1 LWLSWSGRRRDDFV
15 LTDIALALGR
25 ADIGNADIRWL
36 RADVAASGGWTLMTT
51 TRRKLTT
58 IFSADVQGYSRL
70 MAADEEG
77 TLATLKTYRDAMARL
92 IAAHSGRVVNTWGD
106 GLIAEFPSVV
116 ESVRAAID
124 VQNELAEYNSS
135 RSADERMLFR
145 IGINLGDVIAEGGDI
160 YGDGVNIAAR
170 LQASAAP
177 GGIVISN
184 TVYDQVRNKMTVGF
198 EFLGQLSVKNIEEAV
213 PSYAVR
219 IGDNPAAEPTPAAP
233 AGGWG
238 RQPVPS
244 ETRAQGTA
252 ARSAAAAPVVSRTMA
267 FIGLLAAIPLV
278 VNLLSWEGEF
288 WARWPL
294 FGFAM
299 LAGFI
304 WAPNNKLVDPL
315 LAILGVAALGVVAI
329 NLLSWHGE
337 FWAAWPLLGMSIAAG
352 LRWITGPGRRRQV
365 R

>member
-1 LWLSWSGRRRDDFV
+1 M
-15 LTDIALALGR
+15 LT
-25 ADIGNADIRWL
+25 
-36 RADVAASGGWTLMTT
+36 TH
-51 TRRKLTT
+51 RKLTT

-77 TLATLKTYRDAMARL
+77 TLATLKKYRDAMARL
-92 IAAHSGRVVNTWGD
+92 IEAHSGRVVNTWGD

-124 VQNELAEYNSS
+124 VQSELAEYNAG

-145 IGINLGDVIAEGGDI
+145 IGINLGDVIVEGDDI

-219 IGDNPAAEPTPAAP
+219 IGDAPAAEPEPQTE
-233 AGGWG
+233 WG
-238 RQPVPS
+238 RQPIQSASPARGSV
-244 ETRAQGTA
+244 A
-252 ARSAAAAPVVSRTMA
+252 ANLVQSPVVSRTMA
-267 FIGLLAAIPLV
+267 IIGFVAAIPV
-278 VNLLSWEGEF
+278 AVNLLSWQGEF

-294 FGFAM
+294 FGLAM

-304 WAPNNKLVDPL
+304 WARTNRLIDPI
-315 LAILGVAALGVVAI
+315 LAMLGVAGLGVIAV
-329 NLLSWHGE
+329 NLLSWSGE
-337 FWAAWPLLGMSIAAG
+337 FWAAWPLLVISVAAG
-352 LRWITGPGRRRQV
+352 VRWITGPGRRRQA